1 MKILHMFFED
11 RWREKYFHDRS
22 VSKIFFLCVLGLIFL
37 VSACS
42 DRSSSTSSSVAET
55 LDVEEETSLFLVPEV
70 KDLLFEDALA
80 QLRQSGFSG
89 EISRTSNGKCQ
100 SGDRQGKV
108 YKQLPG
114 VHESVNSAA
123 GIHLFD
129 GCFDVRFVV
138 SEGGV
143 FEPIID
149 SSDER
154 TGQDDR
160 FNISAYNSLDFS
172 LVPNQGYAVSDV
184 KINGQVITLTAS
196 HVYRLSEITSD
207 QKVEI
212 SFSPVPVPEPEQ
224 KTVATFTIRAKVL
237 FGDCAISPA
246 GNVVLSAGE
255 SQIFKITSG
264 TLINVVNVDGVMD
277 VACSNVVSCS
287 HTFTNVSQNHDLDVI
302 CN

>member
-1 MKILHMFFED
+1 VI
-11 RWREKYFHDRS
+11 
-22 VSKIFFLCVLGLIFL
+22 
-37 VSACS
+37 
-42 DRSSSTSSSVAET
+42 
-55 LDVEEETSLFLVPEV
+55 PEV
-70 KDLLFEDALA
+70 KDLLFEDAVA

-100 SGDRQGKV
+100 SGDSQGKV

-114 VHESVNSAA
+114 VHESVVSSA

-138 SEGGV
+138 SEGGL
-143 FEPIID
+143 FQPIID
-149 SSDER
+149 SPDER
-154 TGQDDR
+154 TGEDSQ

-172 LVPNQGYAVSDV
+172 LVPNQGYEVSEL
-184 KINGQVITLTAS
+184 KINGQAMTLTAS
-196 HVYRLSEITSD
+196 HVYRLSEITAD

-212 SFSPVPVPEPEQ
+212 SFSPVPEPEQ
-224 KTVATFTIRAKVL
+224 KTVATFTIRANVL
-237 FGDCAISPA
+237 FGDCAISPS
-246 GNVVLSAGE
+246 GDVVLSAGE

-277 VACSNVVSCS
+277 AACSNVASCS
-287 HTFTNVSQNHDLDVI
+287 YTFANVSQNHDLDVI

>member
-1 MKILHMFFED
+1 MSRMFFENRWLERYFLD
-11 RWREKYFHDRS
+11 RA
-22 VSKIFFLCVLGLIFL
+22 VSTIFFLCGLGLIFV

-42 DRSSSTSSSVAET
+42 DRSSSTSSSVAQT
-55 LDVEEETSLFLVPEV
+55 LDAGEETSLFVIPEV

-100 SGDRQGKV
+100 SGDSQGKV

-114 VHESVNSAA
+114 VHESVVSSA

-138 SEGGV
+138 SEGGL
-143 FEPIID
+143 FQPIID
-149 SSDER
+149 SPDER
-154 TGQDDR
+154 TGEDSR

-172 LVPNQGYAVSDV
+172 LVPNQGYEVSQL
-184 KINGQVITLTAS
+184 KINGQAMTLTAS
-196 HVYRLSEITSD
+196 HVYRLSEITAD

-212 SFSPVPVPEPEQ
+212 SFSPVPEPEQ
-224 KTVATFTIRAKVL
+224 KTVATFTIRANVL
-237 FGDCAISPA
+237 FGDCAISPS
-246 GNVVLSAGE
+246 GDVVLSAGE

-264 TLINVVNVDGVMD
+264 TLINVVNVDGVMAA
-277 VACSNVVSCS
+277 ACSNVASCS
-287 HTFTNVSQNHDLDVI
+287 YTFANVSQNHDLDVI

>member
-1 MKILHMFFED
+1 MFFEH
-11 RWREKYFHDRS
+11 RWREKYFHNRS
-22 VSKIFFLCVLGLIFL
+22 VPKIFFLCGLGLIFA

-42 DRSSSTSSSVAET
+42 DRSSSTSSSVAQT
-55 LDVEEETSLFLVPEV
+55 LDAEEQTSRFVIPEV
-70 KDLLFEDALA
+70 KDLLFEDAVA
-80 QLRQSGFSG
+80 RLRQSGFSG

-100 SGDRQGKV
+100 SGDSQGKV

-114 VHESVNSAA
+114 VHENVNSSA

-129 GCFDVRFVV
+129 GCFDVRFVA
-138 SEGGV
+138 SEGGF

-149 SSDER
+149 SPDER

-160 FNISAYNSLDFS
+160 FNISAFNSLDFS
-172 LVPNQGYAVSDV
+172 LVPNQGYEVSDV
-184 KINGQVITLTAS
+184 KINGQAMTLTAS
-196 HVYRLSEITSD
+196 HVYRLSEITAD

-212 SFSPVPVPEPEQ
+212 SFSAVPEPEQ
-224 KTVATFTIRAKVL
+224 KTVATFTIKANVL
-237 FGDCAISPA
+237 FGDCAISPS
-246 GNVVLSAGE
+246 GNVVLSAGA

-287 HTFTNVSQNHDLDVI
+287 HTFANVSQNHELDAI

>member
-1 MKILHMFFED
+1 MFFEN
-11 RWREKYFHDRS
+11 RWLRKYFLDRG
-22 VSKIFFLCVLGLIFL
+22 VSKIFPLLGLGLIFI

-42 DRSSSTSSSVAET
+42 DRSSSTSSSVAQT
-55 LDVEEETSLFLVPEV
+55 LDAEEETSFLLIPEV
-70 KDLLFEDALA
+70 KDLLFENALA
-80 QLRQSGFSG
+80 QLRQSGFFG

-100 SGDRQGKV
+100 GGDSQGKV

-114 VHESVNSAA
+114 VLESVNPSA

-138 SEGGV
+138 SEGGF

-149 SSDER
+149 SPDER

-172 LVPNQGYAVSDV
+172 LVPHQGYEVSDV
-184 KINGQVITLTAS
+184 NINGQAMTLTAS
-196 HVYRLSEITSD
+196 HVYRLSEITAD
-207 QKVEI
+207 QTVEI
-212 SFSPVPVPEPEQ
+212 SFSPIEVPEPEQ
-224 KTVATFTIRAKVL
+224 KTVATFTIRANVL
-237 FGDCAISPA
+237 FGDCVISPS

-255 SQIFKITSG
+255 SRIFKITSG
-264 TLINVVNVDGVMD
+264 TLIQVVNVDGVMD
-277 VACSNVVSCS
+277 GACSNVVSCS
-287 HTFTNVSQNHDLDVI
+287 RTFANVSQNHDLDVI